1 MKAIGNSKNGK
12 SRVAAAA
19 DAAAD
24 DGAASIPCRRRK
36 INPLS
41 PPTTLELSGIRI
53 HFPFRPYQCQI
64 TYMQTVID
72 ALLKSE
78 NALLESPT
86 GTGKTLCLLCACLA
100 WQRHQAQLFR
110 SGASE
115 FGFPNAGDG
124 TDLFDNG
131 AVRANNNA
139 EQQQQQLSNKRPP
152 TIVYASRTH
161 SQLSQVVREL
171 RTTRYRPN
179 HAVLGSREQ
188 MCVHP
193 KVKKPNCSA
202 SDINHECNKMGKE
215 RKCRFRNNLE
225 GFSAPANEY
234 TSTNDPNATTTA
246 SPHQP
251 VMDMEELVA
260 MGQKH
265 HICPFYFT
273 RAMVERAELILVPYN
288 YLFDKDARETTLL
301 DIPWDNAVVIFDEAH
316 NLESF
321 ASESASFDISSADV
335 AGCIAEVSKVSSC
348 AV

>member
-1 MKAIGNSKNGK
+1 MKAIGKNTNGK
-12 SRVAAAA
+12 SRFAAA

-24 DGAASIPCRRRK
+24 DGATSITCRRRK

-100 WQRHQAQLFR
+100 WQRHQAQLLR

-115 FGFPNAGDG
+115 FEFPNDDAG
-124 TDLFDNG
+124 LFDSG
-131 AVRANNNA
+131 SARAHNSA
-139 EQQQQQLSNKRPP
+139 EQQHSNKRAP

-202 SDINHECNKMGKE
+202 SDINHDCNKMGKE

-225 GFSAPANEY
+225 GFAAPANEY
-234 TSTNDPNATTTA
+234 TSINDPNATTTA

-265 HICPFYFT
+265 HICPFYYT

-288 YLFDKDARETTLL
+288 YLFDKDARETTLS

-316 NLESF
+316 NLEAF

-335 AGCIAEVSKVSSC
+335 AGCIAEVSKVSGST
-348 AV
+348 AYYR